1 MRFLLSLYRY
11 FSAGGLQ
18 MDSLRIARNA
28 CQRGHQVV
36 FCTTRWE
43 GPRPEDL
50 PGLEIKL
57 LPEPKAWTNLAR
69 LEQFGKMIAEERARG
84 HYDGEIAMNRFPG
97 AEFYFAADECMKDL
111 IYHQRRLGRLL
122 LLFPRYRTLLR
133 LEKETL
139 FCPETKKILLLSQ
152 RQLQDFQRE
161 YGLPTE
167 RFLMLPPGMDPGSL
181 PPASQEEQ
189 QRLRQQERHSLG
201 IQDDEL
207 LLLMVGTG
215 LYRKGADRYLAA
227 VAALPEDL
235 RKRCRAAIIGRD
247 SPDAIQSLA
256 RKAGLPHE
264 NLIVLPPRPSV
275 GALYLAADLLVHAAR
290 SEGSGTILVEA
301 EANGLPVLC
310 TAICGFSNF
319 VEPTGMPVIPEPFRQ
334 EALNQ
339 ALKEVLPNLPEHAK
353 RTCEYAATQDFCR
366 RTDAIVDLLE
376 GKEC

>member
-1 MRFLLSLYRY
+1 MRFLLSIYRY
-11 FSAGGLQ
+11 FPAGGLQ
-18 MDSLRIARNA
+18 MDALRVARNA

-57 LPEPKAWTNLAR
+57 LPEPKTWTNLGRMA
-69 LEQFGKMIAEERARG
+69 QFGKMIADERARG
-84 HYDGEIAMNRFPG
+84 HYDGELAMNRIPG
-97 AEFYFAADECMKDL
+97 AEFYFAGDECMKGL
-111 IYHQRRLGRLL
+111 LKRRTLGGLLRLL
-122 LLFPRYRTLLR
+122 PRYRALLR
-133 LEKETL
+133 QEKETL
-139 FCPETKKILLLSQ
+139 LCPETKKILLLSQ

-167 RFLMLPPGMDPGSL
+167 RFLVLPPGMDTGSL
-181 PPASQEEQ
+181 PPASKEEQ
-189 QRLRQQERHSLG
+189 QRLRQQERQSLG
-201 IQDDEL
+201 IQDDEFM
-207 LLLMVGTG
+207 LLMVGSG
-215 LYRKGADRYLAA
+215 LRLKGVDRALSA

-235 RKRCRAAIIGRD
+235 RKRCRPVLIGRGI
-247 SPDAIQSLA
+247 SEGFLKLA
-256 RKAGLPHE
+256 KKAGLPQE
-264 NLIVLPPRPSV
+264 QVIALPPRPSV
-275 GALYLAADLLVHAAR
+275 GALYLAADLLIHAAR
-290 SEGSGTILVEA
+290 SEGAGSVLIEA
-301 EANGLPVLC
+301 IANGLPVLC

-353 RTCEYAATQDFCR
+353 RTREYAATQDFCR